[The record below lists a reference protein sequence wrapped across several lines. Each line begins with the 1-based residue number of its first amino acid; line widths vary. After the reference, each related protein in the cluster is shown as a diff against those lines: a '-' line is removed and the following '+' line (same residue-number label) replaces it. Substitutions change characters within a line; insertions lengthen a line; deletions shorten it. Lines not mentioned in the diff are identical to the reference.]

1 APGSFPL
8 VAGLAVPLA
17 GFWMTATHLPLLAQ
31 ATCDGVGA
39 GAAAYHAMAA
49 LGVAI
54 LGAVWAWAQ
63 LE

>member
-1 APGSFPL
+1 M
-8 VAGLAVPLA
+8 AGLAVPLA